1 MYYVQFQ
8 NEIKLQV
15 DAKCNAHLKLTIKLP
30 KNDNYLWAKN
40 APNSLGSCCTS
51 NNYLAQKILAFN

>member
-1 MYYVQFQ
+1 MYPVQFQ

-40 APNSLGSCCTS
+40 APNSLGSCCTC
-51 NNYLAQKILAFN
+51 NNYLAQKNPSF